1 MRQFVGYFII
11 LMAFPILF
19 FVQKSIAS
27 EVNNSN
33 SFKEYILDSIK
44 LSTRE
49 FSVPIVLKDRNGNP
63 FSEEYIEWREPLSLA
78 EIPFYAR
85 QLFLVSEDNGF
96 YEHKGYDVTAIAR
109 AFLANTK
116 TDNLS
121 QGGST
126 ITQQLVRMRFLST
139 DKTYERKVTELF
151 YAAELEKQ
159 SNKDD
164 ILEMYLNEMYFG
176 NQVYGIGAAAT
187 YYFGRPLIELNEAE
201 ITFISAIPNNPTRYD
216 PVVHFDQ
223 TKGRQELLLDTLVKN
238 QIMSAD
244 EANVLK
250 TTPIELV
257 IKKKLNEF
265 PTYTTYILSE
275 LKQLI
280 GNTDGFTKRIKE
292 AKSKEEK
299 VRIEGLLNDRLETVL
314 SSGIFVETALDPS
327 KQRTD
332 EQIITRLLKPVGLQA
347 GAAVIDNDTR
357 EIVSLYGGKNYQKA
371 NFNRAYQAIRQPGSA
386 IKPLL
391 VYAPFFESGGPSYTE
406 NMMVSGGK
414 LCIGTYCPINYDGY
428 VYGNVTIK
436 EAFRHSHNTAAVR
449 IFDSV
454 GIEEAFSFLEPF
466 EFQSITK
473 EDEVYPAAL
482 GGFTEGVTPLEL
494 AGAYS
499 SFIDGMYIPARG
511 IRFVKDKED
520 RILYEWNEEKVEVWT
535 PTTTAIIRDL
545 LKDVV
550 VNGTGRGIS
559 YSQPYTGAKT
569 GTTNSDKDLW
579 VAGMNE
585 QYTTA
590 IWMGYDQPQSMPGLS
605 KQRIHLKIFS
615 TLLRE

>member
-1 MRQFVGYFII
+1 MRQLVGYFII
-11 LMAFPILF
+11 IMAFPILF
-19 FVQKSIAS
+19 FVQKSIVS
-27 EVNNSN
+27 EINNSN
-33 SFKEYILDSIK
+33 SFKNYILDSIE
-44 LSTRE
+44 LSTPE
-49 FSVPIVLKDRNGNP
+49 FDVPIVMKDRNGIP
-63 FSEEYIEWREPLSLA
+63 FLEEYIEWREPLLLV
-78 EIPFYAR
+78 EIPYFAR
-85 QLFLVSEDNGF
+85 QLFLLSEDNGF

-109 AFLANTK
+109 AFIANTK

-159 SNKDD
+159 SNKDE

-187 YYFGRPLIELNEAE
+187 YYFSRPLTELNEAE
-201 ITFISAIPNNPTRYD
+201 IAFISAIPNNPARYD
-216 PVVHFDQ
+216 PIVHFEQ
-223 TKGRQELLLDTLVKN
+223 TKKRQELLLDTLVRN
-238 QIMSAD
+238 EVMSVD

-250 TTPIELV
+250 STSIDLV

-265 PTYTTYILSE
+265 PTYSTYILSE

-280 GNTDGFTKRIKE
+280 GNIDGFTKKIIE
-292 AKSKEEK
+292 ATSIEEK
-299 VRIEGLLNDRLETVL
+299 VRIEGLFNDHIKNVL
-314 SSGIFVETALDPS
+314 SSGIIVETALEPS
-327 KQRTD
+327 KQRKD
-332 EQIITRLLKPVGLQA
+332 EQAITRLLKPVGLQA

-357 EIVSLYGGKNYQKA
+357 EIISLYGGKDYQKA
-371 NFNRAYQAIRQPGSA
+371 DFNRAYQAFRQPGSA

-406 NMMVSGGK
+406 NMIVSGGK
-414 LCIGTYCPINYDGY
+414 LCIGTYCPINYGGY

-436 EAFRHSHNTAAVR
+436 EAFRLSHNTAAVR
-449 IFDSV
+449 VFDGV

-482 GGFTEGVTPLEL
+482 GGFTKGVTPLEL

-499 SFIDGMYIPARG
+499 GFIDGMYIPVRG
-511 IRFVKDKED
+511 IRSVKDKNNT
-520 RILYEWNEEKVEVWT
+520 ILYEWNEEKIEVWS
-535 PTTTAIIRDL
+535 PTTTTIIRDL

-559 YSQPYTGAKT
+559 YMNPYTGAKT

-590 IWMGYDQPQSMPGLS
+590 VWVGYDQPQSMSELS
-605 KQRIHLKIFS
+605 KQKIHLQMFS